1 MFRSNPDV
9 GSLRKNELLFGLLY
23 LPFFLFGV
31 EYLGRLAVRLMGMD
45 PGDPNALVLINLAC
59 AVLNTAV
66 LGAVF
71 LRFLAEQL
79 RRVMDRG
86 WALFADL
93 FLGYMLNYGL
103 SHVAAFF
110 AGFLLTVFGLEYFN
124 LNQEAVNAVVSQLP
138 WAAILI
144 MCVLAPLTEELLFR
158 GVLFCG
164 FHRRSRVGAYALS
177 MLAFALAHVLNALLY
192 QPFAL
197 SLINLIL
204 YLPAGFA
211 LAWVYERS
219 GSIWGAIFLHAAIN
233 VISLLLG
240 Q

>member
-1 MFRSNPDV
+1 MFPSNPDV
-9 GSLRKNELLFGLLY
+9 GSLRKRELILGLLY

-45 PGDPNALVLINLAC
+45 PGDPAAIVPINLSC
-59 AVLNTAV
+59 AVVNAAF

-71 LRFLAEQL
+71 LRYLSEQF
-79 RRVMDRG
+79 RRITERG

-103 SHVAAFF
+103 SHVAAFIS
-110 AGFLLTVFGLEYFN
+110 GFLLTVFGREYYN
-124 LNQEAVNAVVSQLP
+124 PNQEAINTVVSQLP

-164 FHRRSRVGAYALS
+164 LHSRSRVQAYAAS
-177 MLAFALAHVLNALLY
+177 MLAFALAHVAASIPYLPPELWLA
-192 QPFAL
+192 
-197 SLINLIL
+197 NLII

-219 GSIWGAIFLHAAIN
+219 GSIWGAIFLHVAIN